1 MIKIKN
7 LKKFYDNRLILNIP
21 ELILETGK
29 IYSLIGRNG
38 AGKSTLLNIL
48 AGILTSDEGKIEID
62 MNEVIL
68 CSQEPMFFK
77 GSVAYNLIEP
87 FKLRDEKIE
96 ISKIREFLKIF
107 GISELET
114 SLISTLSGGEKA
126 KVQFIRTVLYNKKI
140 AFLDEPTASLDK
152 KSTALVEDIIVKMK
166 NEGKLILIITHDYEQ
181 ALRISDVI
189 FEIDEGNILE
199 KRGIYVK
206 KN

>member
-181 ALRISDVI
+181 ASRIR
-189 FEIDEGNILE
+189 ENILE

>member
-181 ALRISDVI
+181 ALRISDAI
-189 FEIDEGNILE
+189 FEIDEGKLI
-199 KRGIYVK
+199 RRRS
-206 KN
+206 

>member
-107 GISELET
+107 EISELET

-189 FEIDEGNILE
+189 FEIDEGKLI
-199 KRGIYVK
+199 RRRI
-206 KN
+206 

>member
-1 MIKIKN
+1 MHFKHH
-7 LKKFYDNRLILNIP
+7 Y
-21 ELILETGK
+21 
-29 IYSLIGRNG
+29 
-38 AGKSTLLNIL
+38 
-48 AGILTSDEGKIEID
+48 
-62 MNEVIL
+62 
-68 CSQEPMFFK
+68 MFFK

>member
-107 GISELET
+107 EISELET

-152 KSTALVEDIIVKMK
+152 KSTILVEDIIVKMK

>member
-181 ALRISDVI
+181 ALRISDAI